1 MQGRGGGYFHSALRQ
16 LPTYETSVSKTKQN
30 NLGLE
35 GKKQKQTT
43 KLLLLLL
50 LSSLLLLII
59 ILVSLCTSGCAGT
72 HYVNQAG
79 LEITEIP
86 HLPLPPEF
94 WD

>member
-50 LSSLLLLII
+50 II

-79 LEITEIP
+79 LEVKGPACLFSEC
-86 HLPLPPEF
+86 
-94 WD
+94 

>member
-50 LSSLLLLII
+50 LLII